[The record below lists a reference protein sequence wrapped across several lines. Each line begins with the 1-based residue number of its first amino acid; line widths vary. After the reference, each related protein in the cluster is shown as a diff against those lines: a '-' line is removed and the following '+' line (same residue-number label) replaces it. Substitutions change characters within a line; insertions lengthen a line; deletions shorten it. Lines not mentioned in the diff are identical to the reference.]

1 MSLIT
6 PDFGLLFWMVVI
18 FGIVFFLLAKFG
30 FPVITKAVQTRSDH
44 IADSLKAADEAQAR
58 LAGLADEQ
66 AKMIE
71 ETRLEQSRILKEASE
86 TRERIIAQAQEEAA
100 AEAAKLLEHAKME
113 IAAERESA
121 IRDIRRQVAM
131 ISVEVAEKIVRK
143 DLDEGDGQLA
153 LLDRLVDEAEQA
165 QIPN

>member
-30 FPVITKAVQTRSDH
+30 FPVITNAVQKRSDH
-44 IADSLKAADEAQAR
+44 IAESLQAAQQAEER
-58 LAGLADEQ
+58 LAEMAEEH
-66 AKMIE
+66 ARMIE

-86 TRERIIAQAQEEAA
+86 AREAIIAKAKEEAS
-100 AEAAKLLEHAKME
+100 AEAAKLLEHAKVE

-143 DLDEGDGQLA
+143 DLEGEDGQLSMI
-153 LLDRLVDEAEQA
+153 DRMVEEASRA
-165 QIPN
+165 QVPN

>member
-30 FPVITKAVQTRSDH
+30 FPVITNAVQKRSDH
-44 IADSLKAADEAQAR
+44 IADSLKAADESQAR
-58 LAGLADEQ
+58 LAGMAEEH
-66 AKMIE
+66 ARMIE

-86 TRERIIAQAQEEAA
+86 SREKIIAQAKEDAA
-100 AEAAKLLEHAKME
+100 AEAAKLLDHAKVE

-143 DLDEGDGQLA
+143 DLEEGDGQLA

>member
-1 MSLIT
+1 MSLLT

-58 LAGLADEQ
+58 LAGLAQEQ

-86 TRERIIAQAQEEAA
+86 SRERIIAQAKEEAA
-100 AEAAKLLEHAKME
+100 AEAAKLLDHAKVE

-143 DLDEGDGQLA
+143 DLEGDAAQQGLI
-153 LLDRLVDEAEQA
+153 DRMVDEAAQA

>member
-6 PDFGLLFWMVVI
+6 PDFRLLFWMVVI

-58 LAGLADEQ
+58 LAGMAQEQ

-86 TRERIIAQAQEEAA
+86 SRERIIAQAKEEAA
-100 AEAAKLLEHAKME
+100 AEAAKMLEHAKVE

-131 ISVEVAEKIVRK
+131 ISVEVAEKVVRK
-143 DLDEGDGQLA
+143 DLDTGEGQLA
-153 LLDRLVDEAEQA
+153 LLDRMVEEAEQA
-165 QIPN
+165 QMPN

>member
-1 MSLIT
+1 MSLLT

-18 FGIVFFLLAKFG
+18 FGIVFFILAKFG
-30 FPVITKAVQTRSDH
+30 FPVITKSVRERSDY
-44 IADSLKAADEAQAR
+44 IADSLKAADEARAK
-58 LAGLADEQ
+58 LAGLAEEQ
-66 AKMIE
+66 ARMIE

-86 TRERIIAQAQEEAA
+86 SREKIIAQAKEDAA
-100 AEAAKLLEHAKME
+100 AEAGKLLDHAKVE

-143 DLDEGDGQLA
+143 DLDEGDAQLA

>member
-30 FPVITKAVQTRSDH
+30 FPVITKAVQKRSDH
-44 IADSLKAADEAQAR
+44 IADSLKAADEAQKR
-58 LAGLADEQ
+58 LAGMAEEQ
-66 AKMIE
+66 ARMIE

-86 TRERIIAQAQEEAA
+86 TREKIIAQAKEDAA
-100 AEAAKLLEHAKME
+100 AEAGKLLEHAKVE

-153 LLDRLVDEAEQA
+153 LLDRLVDEAEKA
-165 QIPN
+165 QFPN

>member
-58 LAGLADEQ
+58 LAGLAEEQ

-86 TRERIIAQAQEEAA
+86 SRERIIAQAKEEAA
-100 AEAAKLLEHAKME
+100 AEAAKLLDHAKVE

-143 DLDEGDGQLA
+143 DLEGDAGQQGLI
-153 LLDRLVDEAEQA
+153 DRMVEEAAQA

>member
-18 FGIVFFLLAKFG
+18 FGLVFFLLAKFG
-30 FPVITKAVQTRSDH
+30 FPVITQAVQKRSDH
-44 IADSLKAADEAQAR
+44 IAESLKAADEAEAR
-58 LAGLADEQ
+58 LAGMAEEHARML
-66 AKMIE
+66 E

-86 TRERIIAQAQEEAA
+86 ARASIIAQAREEAQQ
-100 AEAAKLLEHAKME
+100 EAAKVLEHAKVE

-121 IRDIRRQVAM
+121 IRDFRRQVAM

-143 DLDEGDGQLA
+143 DLEGDGGQLA
-153 LLDRLVDEAEQA
+153 LIDRMVDEASQA

>member
-44 IADSLKAADEAQAR
+44 IADSLKAADEAQKR
-58 LAGLADEQ
+58 LAGMAEEQ
-66 AKMIE
+66 ARMIE

-86 TRERIIAQAQEEAA
+86 AREKIIAQAKEDAA
-100 AEAAKLLEHAKME
+100 AEAGKLLDHAKVE

-153 LLDRLVDEAEQA
+153 LLDRLVDEAEKA

>member
-30 FPVITKAVQTRSDH
+30 FPVITKAVQKRSDH

-58 LAGLADEQ
+58 LAGMAEEP
-66 AKMIE
+66 ARMIE
-71 ETRLEQSRILKEASE
+71 ETRLEQSRILKEASQA
-86 TRERIIAQAQEEAA
+86 RESIIAQAREEARE
-100 AEAAKLLEHAKME
+100 EAAKLLEHAKVE

-143 DLDEGDGQLA
+143 DLDEAGGQSA
-153 LLDRLVDEAEQA
+153 LLDRLVDEASQA

>member
-18 FGIVFFLLAKFG
+18 FGLVFFLLAKFG
-30 FPVITKAVQTRSDH
+30 FPVITQAVQKRSDH
-44 IADSLKAADEAQAR
+44 IAESLKAADEAEAR
-58 LAGLADEQ
+58 LAGMAEEHARML
-66 AKMIE
+66 E

-86 TRERIIAQAQEEAA
+86 ARASIIAQAREEAQQ
-100 AEAAKLLEHAKME
+100 EAAKVLEHAKVE

-121 IRDIRRQVAM
+121 IQVAM

-143 DLDEGDGQLA
+143 DLEGDGGQQA
-153 LLDRLVDEAEQA
+153 LIDRMVDEASQA

>member
-6 PDFGLLFWMVVI
+6 PSFGLLFWMVVI

-44 IADSLKAADEAQAR
+44 IADSLKAADEAQKR
-58 LAGLADEQ
+58 LAGMAEEQ
-66 AKMIE
+66 ARMIE

-86 TRERIIAQAQEEAA
+86 TREKIIAQAKEDAA
-100 AEAAKLLEHAKME
+100 AEAGKLLEHAKVE

-153 LLDRLVDEAEQA
+153 LLDRLVDEAEKTQF
-165 QIPN
+165 PN

>member
-30 FPVITKAVQTRSDH
+30 FPVITNAVQKRSDH

-58 LAGLADEQ
+58 LAGMAEEH
-66 AKMIE
+66 ARMIE

-86 TRERIIAQAQEEAA
+86 ARESIIAQAREEAA
-100 AEAAKLLEHAKME
+100 AEASKLLEHVAGR
-113 IAAERESA
+113 IASNIFRSFPEAA
-121 IRDIRRQVAM
+121 
-131 ISVEVAEKIVRK
+131 
-143 DLDEGDGQLA
+143 
-153 LLDRLVDEAEQA
+153 LVDLKITKVNPPMGAHCDGASVVMSFERTPDDSLAESC
-165 QIPN
+165 

>member
-58 LAGLADEQ
+58 LAGLAQEQ

-86 TRERIIAQAQEEAA
+86 SRERIIAQAKEEAA
-100 AEAAKLLEHAKME
+100 AEAAKLLDHAKVE

-143 DLDEGDGQLA
+143 DLEGDAGQQGLI
-153 LLDRLVDEAEQA
+153 DRMVDEAAQA

>member
-18 FGIVFFLLAKFG
+18 FGLVFFILAKFG
-30 FPVITKAVQTRSDH
+30 FPVITQAVQKRSDH
-44 IADSLKAADEAQAR
+44 IAESLKAADEAEAR
-58 LAGLADEQ
+58 LAGMAEEHARML
-66 AKMIE
+66 E

-86 TRERIIAQAQEEAA
+86 ARANIIAQAREEAQQ
-100 AEAAKLLEHAKME
+100 EAAKLLEHAKVE

-143 DLDEGDGQLA
+143 DLGDGADQLS
-153 LLDRLVDEAEQA
+153 LIDRMVDEASQA

>member
-18 FGIVFFLLAKFG
+18 FGVVFFLLAKFG
-30 FPVITKAVQTRSDH
+30 FPVITKAVQRRSVH
-44 IADSLKAADEAQAR
+44 IADSLQAADQAR
-58 LAGLADEQ
+58 EQLANLAQEQ
-66 AKMIE
+66 ARMIE

-86 TRERIIAQAQEEAA
+86 TREKIIAQAKEDAA
-100 AEAAKLLEHAKME
+100 AEAGKLLEHAKVE

-153 LLDRLVDEAEQA
+153 LLDRLVDEAEKA
-165 QIPN
+165 QFPN

>member
-6 PDFGLLFWMVVI
+6 PDFGLLFWMVII
-18 FGIVFFLLAKFG
+18 FGAVFFVLAKFG
-30 FPVITKAVQTRSDH
+30 FPMITKAVQQRSDH
-44 IADSLKAADEAQAR
+44 IADSLQAAQKAQDQLADMAQEQAR
-58 LAGLADEQ
+58 
-66 AKMIE
+66 MIE

-86 TRERIIAQAQEEAA
+86 TRESIIAQAKEEAS
-100 AEAAKLLEHAKME
+100 AEAAKLLEHAKVE

-143 DLDEGDGQLA
+143 DLNDGDSQLA
-153 LLDRLVDEAEQA
+153 MIDRMVEEASLA
-165 QIPN
+165 KRPS

>member
-100 AEAAKLLEHAKME
+100 AEAAKLLEHAKVE

>member
-30 FPVITKAVQTRSDH
+30 FPVITKAVQKRSDH
-44 IADSLKAADEAQAR
+44 IADSLKAADEAHAQ
-58 LAGLADEQ
+58 LANMAQEQ

-86 TRERIIAQAQEEAA
+86 AREKILAQAKEDAS
-100 AEAAKLLEHAKME
+100 AEAAKLLEHAKVE

-143 DLDEGDGQLA
+143 DLDAAGGQQD
-153 LLDRLVDEAEQA
+153 LLDRLVEEASQA

>member
-1 MSLIT
+1 
-6 PDFGLLFWMVVI
+6 VI

-58 LAGLADEQ
+58 LAGLAEEQ

-86 TRERIIAQAQEEAA
+86 SRERIIAQAQQEAA
-100 AEAAKLLEHAKME
+100 AEAAKLLEHAKVE

-143 DLDEGDGQLA
+143 DLDKGDGQLA

-165 QIPN
+165 QVPN

>member
-18 FGIVFFLLAKFG
+18 FGLVFFILAKFG
-30 FPVITKAVQTRSDH
+30 FPVITQAVQKRSDH
-44 IADSLKAADEAQAR
+44 IAESLKAADEAEAR
-58 LAGLADEQ
+58 LAGMAEEHARML
-66 AKMIE
+66 E

-86 TRERIIAQAQEEAA
+86 ARANIIAQAREEAQQ
-100 AEAAKLLEHAKME
+100 EAAKLLEHAKVE

-143 DLDEGDGQLA
+143 VLGDGADQLS
-153 LLDRLVDEAEQA
+153 LIDRMVDEASQA

>member
-58 LAGLADEQ
+58 LAGLAEEQ

-86 TRERIIAQAQEEAA
+86 SRERIIAQAQQEAA
-100 AEAAKLLEHAKME
+100 AEAAKLLEHAKVE

-143 DLDEGDGQLA
+143 DLDKGDGQLA

-165 QIPN
+165 QVPN

>member
-18 FGIVFFLLAKFG
+18 FGLVFFILAKFS
-30 FPVITKAVQTRSDH
+30 FPVITQAVQKRSDR
-44 IADSLKAADEAQAR
+44 IADSLKAADEAEAR
-58 LAGLADEQ
+58 LAGMAEEHARML
-66 AKMIE
+66 E

-86 TRERIIAQAQEEAA
+86 ARANIIAQAREEAQQ
-100 AEAAKLLEHAKME
+100 EAAKLLEHAKVE

-121 IRDIRRQVAM
+121 IRDIRRLVAM

-143 DLDEGDGQLA
+143 DLGDGADQLS
-153 LLDRLVDEAEQA
+153 LIDRMVDEASQA

>member
-30 FPVITKAVQTRSDH
+30 FPVITKAVQKRSDH
-44 IADSLKAADEAQAR
+44 IADSLKAADAAQAQ
-58 LAGLADEQ
+58 LANMAQEQ
-66 AKMIE
+66 QKMIE

-86 TRERIIAQAQEEAA
+86 TRASIIAQAREEAQQ
-100 AEAAKLLEHAKME
+100 EASKLLEHAKVE

-143 DLDEGDGQLA
+143 DLEGDGSQMA
-153 LLDRLVDEAEQA
+153 LIDRMVDEASQA

>member
-58 LAGLADEQ
+58 LAGLAQEQ

-86 TRERIIAQAQEEAA
+86 SRERIIAQAKEEAA
-100 AEAAKLLEHAKME
+100 AEAAKLLDHAKVE

-143 DLDEGDGQLA
+143 DLEGEAGQQGLI
-153 LLDRLVDEAEQA
+153 DRMVDEAAQA

>member
-30 FPVITKAVQTRSDH
+30 FPVITNAVQKRSDH
-44 IADSLKAADEAQAR
+44 IADSLKAAAEAQER
-58 LAGLADEQ
+58 LASMAEEH
-66 AKMIE
+66 ARMIE

-86 TRERIIAQAQEEAA
+86 SRERIIAQAKEDATV
-100 AEAAKLLEHAKME
+100 EAAKLLDHAKME

-121 IRDIRRQVAM
+121 VRDIRRQVAM

-143 DLDEGDGQLA
+143 DLEEGDGQLA